1 MVGRAEARQ
10 SKYMRSI
17 GTALRRVGG
26 VMRGKGP
33 QRCAVKEKQGSASK
47 RQSPVEQGEATAKR

>member
-17 GTALRRVGG
+17 GMAVRRVVEALACAGW
-26 VMRGKGP
+26 VMRGKEP
-33 QRCAVKEKQGSASK
+33 
-47 RQSPVEQGEATAKR
+47 PVVCC